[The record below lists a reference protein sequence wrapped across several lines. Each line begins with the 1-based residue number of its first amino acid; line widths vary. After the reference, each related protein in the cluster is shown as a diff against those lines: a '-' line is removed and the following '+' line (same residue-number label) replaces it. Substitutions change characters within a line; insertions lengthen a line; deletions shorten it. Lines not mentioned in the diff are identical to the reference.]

1 MSQLILNVA
10 RIATEKIMTK
20 ISYETPAVEA
30 LGSFEQ
36 LTQAA
41 VTGSR
46 LDSTEPA
53 GTPVSELTF
62 S

>member
-1 MSQLILNVA
+1 
-10 RIATEKIMTK
+10 MTK
-20 ISYETPAVEA
+20 ISYETPSVDA
-30 LGSFEQ
+30 LGSFES

-41 VTGSR
+41 TTGSI
-46 LDSTEPA
+46 LDSAEPA